1 MCMYRYNYVPYII
14 EYMVK
19 TEMLKRQRT
28 TTNVFSDKG
37 GIEQAQGTSEK
48 VADKTNGLDPRT
60 TQCH

>member
-1 MCMYRYNYVPYII
+1 MPYII